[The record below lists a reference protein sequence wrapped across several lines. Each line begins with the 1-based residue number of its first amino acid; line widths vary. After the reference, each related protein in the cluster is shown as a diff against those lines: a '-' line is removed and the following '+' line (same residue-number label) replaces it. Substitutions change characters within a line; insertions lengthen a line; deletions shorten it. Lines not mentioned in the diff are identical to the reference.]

1 MERRKI
7 MLMLVILAIL
17 GILAALSTDR
27 ASLHTYEVTYEW
39 VWEDGSHEV
48 FVDTLLAPGRGSPSR
63 EGKEMDVR
71 SRGRGRRV
79 RSLPHSYDV
88 QRNLRGLFKANHTSR
103 GSRQVEAPGM
113 AMQ

>member
-27 ASLHTYEVTYEW
+27 TSLHTYEVTYEW

-48 FVDTLLAPGRGSPSR
+48 FVDTLLAPG
-63 EGKEMDVR
+63 EGALLER
-71 SRGRGRRV
+71 ARRWMYEAV
-79 RSLPHSYDV
+79 
-88 QRNLRGLFKANHTSR
+88 
-103 GSRQVEAPGM
+103 VEADVYEAYPT
-113 AMQ
+113 AMTYKEI